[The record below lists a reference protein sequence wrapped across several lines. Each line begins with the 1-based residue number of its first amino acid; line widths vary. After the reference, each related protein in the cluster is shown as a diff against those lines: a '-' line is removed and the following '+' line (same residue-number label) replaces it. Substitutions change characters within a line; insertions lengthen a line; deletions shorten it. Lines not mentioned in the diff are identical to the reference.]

1 MFGLWVGR
9 LARVRREGMSTTS
22 LICFIVSVHLSISPF
37 VCSYAASLSNRSCV
51 RWGSGAES
59 GTPRTREESRILTDF
74 LRDSTADER
83 EASGA
88 SKSFNRS
95 CWPSKVQ
102 NNAPNTIDRRTRW
115 RSCFFHEPFLPWE
128 GSIRYV
134 TVSWALLGRF

>member
-1 MFGLWVGR
+1 
-9 LARVRREGMSTTS
+9 MSTTS
-22 LICFIVSVHLSISPF
+22 LICFIVSDHLSTSAF
-37 VCSYAASLSNRSCV
+37 VSSYAASLSNRSCV

-59 GTPRTREESRILTDF
+59 STPRAREESRILTDF
-74 LRDSTADER
+74 LRDSTTDER

-102 NNAPNTIDRRTRW
+102 NDALNTIVGRTR
-115 RSCFFHEPFLPWE
+115 RQSRKFPFLSNCRLFFHEPFLPWE

-134 TVSWALLGRF
+134 TVSWALLGRS